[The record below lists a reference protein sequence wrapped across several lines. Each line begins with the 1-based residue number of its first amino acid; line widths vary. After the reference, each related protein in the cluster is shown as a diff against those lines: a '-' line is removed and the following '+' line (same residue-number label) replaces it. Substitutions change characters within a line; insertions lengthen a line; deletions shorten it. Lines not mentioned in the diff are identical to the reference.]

1 MIRVDNLITKRHVK
15 TVASRMS
22 RMIGQKRKRQYSASV
37 IEEAVDMVKSKAMSL
52 NRAAREFDIP
62 KTTLFDKVITL
73 Q

>member
-1 MIRVDNLITKRHVK
+1 
-15 TVASRMS
+15 
-22 RMIGQKRKRQYSASV
+22 MIGQKRKLQYSASV

-52 NRAAREFDIP
+52 NRATREFDIP